1 MGTDRFVRFGCYLLF
16 MDIPLYSEIAPGLW
30 MGGTD
35 DYDTVDRPGELPRL
49 SAEREF
55 DAVVTLNAYASPFG
69 WYVKELRYGFPDASL
84 DEDHV
89 EEIERIA
96 DWAYLEWKKGRK
108 VLVRCQAGMNRSGLV
123 TALILIRDQFSAAD
137 AVKLIRK
144 KRDIDA
150 LSNPSYLEYILRE
163 I

>member
-1 MGTDRFVRFGCYLLF
+1 MAEDIFFA
-16 MDIPLYSEIAPGLW
+16 MDVPLYSEIAPGLW

-49 SAEREF
+49 SAEKEF

-69 WYVKELRYGFPDASL
+69 WYVKELRYGFPDSSL
-84 DEDHV
+84 DEDQV
-89 EEIERIA
+89 DEIERIA

-123 TALILIRDQFSAAD
+123 TALILIRDRISAAE
-137 AVKLIRK
+137 AIKLIRK

-150 LSNPSYLEYILRE
+150 LSNPSYVEYILRE

>member
-1 MGTDRFVRFGCYLLF
+1 MEV
-16 MDIPLYSEIAPGLW
+16 PLYSEIAPGLW

-35 DYDTVDRPGELPRL
+35 DYDTVDRPSDLPRL
-49 SAEREF
+49 YKESEF

-69 WYVKELRYGFPDASL
+69 WYVKELRYGFPDAPL
-84 DEDHV
+84 DANQV
-89 EEIERIA
+89 EEIEKIA
-96 DWAYLEWKKGRK
+96 EWAYLEWSQGKK

-123 TALILIRDQFSAAD
+123 TALILIRHQIKAAD

-150 LSNPSYLEYILRE
+150 LSNSSYLNYLLRE
-163 I
+163 R

>member
-1 MGTDRFVRFGCYLLF
+1 MAEDIFFA
-16 MDIPLYSEIAPGLW
+16 MDVPLYSEIAPGLW

-35 DYDTVDRPGELPRL
+35 DYDTVDRPGKLPRL
-49 SAEREF
+49 SAEKEF

-69 WYVKELRYGFPDASL
+69 WYVKELRYGFPDSSL
-84 DEDHV
+84 DEDQV
-89 EEIERIA
+89 DEIERIA

-123 TALILIRDQFSAAD
+123 TALILIRDRISAAE
-137 AVKLIRK
+137 AIKLIRK

-150 LSNPSYLEYILRE
+150 LSNPSYVEYILRE